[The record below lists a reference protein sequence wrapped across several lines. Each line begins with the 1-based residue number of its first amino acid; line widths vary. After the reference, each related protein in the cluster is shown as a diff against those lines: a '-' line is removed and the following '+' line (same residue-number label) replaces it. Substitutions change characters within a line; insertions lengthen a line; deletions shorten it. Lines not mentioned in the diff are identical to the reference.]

1 MFQLSVVGHL
11 LAIEGFQFKAARR
24 TYLRRNTVRYT
35 RQLLPLLFVIA
46 DLFLEVPYD
55 NGCLCKEENQVGQD
69 SIVILE
75 KEEVDVVVDKE
86 QVQHKHQKCLEEPVL
101 GEEDLQFVSLEI
113 YGTGEGKIEGIVDG
127 AEDQND

>member
-1 MFQLSVVGHL
+1 MKL
-11 LAIEGFQFKAARR
+11 LGTHIWEK
-24 TYLRRNTVRYT
+24 TYLGRKEHIHIHVKGFWGL
-35 RQLLPLLFVIA
+35 QQWVIVCLFVIA

-113 YGTGEGKIEGIVDG
+113 YGTGEGEIEGIVDG